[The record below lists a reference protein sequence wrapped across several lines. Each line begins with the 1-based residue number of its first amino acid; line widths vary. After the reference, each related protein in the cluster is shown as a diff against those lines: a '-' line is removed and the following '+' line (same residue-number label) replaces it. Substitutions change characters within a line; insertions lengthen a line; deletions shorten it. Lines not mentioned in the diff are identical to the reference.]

1 MYILK
6 IAQRINIPQN
16 PIFTIPIT
24 VPKIESAVFN
34 MYIPKAKSN
43 IESPNTFI
51 NFFIFSKFL

>member
-1 MYILK
+1 
-6 IAQRINIPQN
+6 
-16 PIFTIPIT
+16 
-24 VPKIESAVFN
+24 